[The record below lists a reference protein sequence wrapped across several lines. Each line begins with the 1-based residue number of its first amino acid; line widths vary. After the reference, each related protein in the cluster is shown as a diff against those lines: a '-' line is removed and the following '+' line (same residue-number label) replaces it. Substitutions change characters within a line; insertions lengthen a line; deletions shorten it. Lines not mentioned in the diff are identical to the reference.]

1 MIGWIAMNIEKI
13 KKLLKDNIQKL
24 NEELDA
30 YKRYEPKVYERKKS
44 WFEGQISGMRRAM
57 ELIGMLK
64 DSPSSRQRRMI
75 PVKWHVPPF
84 EQKVICR
91 MKSNGE
97 MVSGYVY
104 KKDGVTFVA
113 TESGFEFEDYGN
125 YEITHW
131 YPMPEVK
138 EETK

>member
-1 MIGWIAMNIEKI
+1 MNIEKI
-13 KKLLKDNIQKL
+13 KKRLKDDIRKL
-24 NEELDA
+24 NEELNA
-30 YKRYEPKVYERKKS
+30 CKMHNPRKYERMES
-44 WFEGQISGMRRAM
+44 CINGQICGMRRAM
-57 ELIGMLK
+57 ELIGLLK
-64 DSPSSRQRRMI
+64 DSPSSRQPRMI
-75 PVKWHVPPF
+75 PAKWHVPPF

-104 KKDGVTFVA
+104 KKDGVAFVA

-131 YPMPEVK
+131 CPMPEVK

>member
-1 MIGWIAMNIEKI
+1 MNIEKI

-30 YKRYEPKVYERKKS
+30 YKKYDPKEYERRKS
-44 WFEGQISGMRRAM
+44 WIDGQISGMCWAR
-57 ELIGMLK
+57 ELIGLLK
-64 DSPSSRQRRMI
+64 DSPSSRQPRMI

-104 KKDGVTFVA
+104 KKDGVAFVA
-113 TESGFEFEDYGN
+113 TESGFEFEDNGN

>member
-1 MIGWIAMNIEKI
+1 MC
-13 KKLLKDNIQKL
+13 
-24 NEELDA
+24 
-30 YKRYEPKVYERKKS
+30 
-44 WFEGQISGMRRAM
+44 RAR
-57 ELIGMLK
+57 ELIGLLK
-64 DSPSSRQRRMI
+64 DSPSRRQPRMI
-75 PVKWHVPPF
+75 PVTCHVPPF

-104 KKDGVTFVA
+104 KKDGVAFVA

-131 YPMPEVK
+131 FPMPGVK

>member
-1 MIGWIAMNIEKI
+1 MNIEKI

-64 DSPSSRQRRMI
+64 DSPSSRQPRMI

-104 KKDGVTFVA
+104 KKDGVAFVA

-138 EETK
+138 EEAK

>member
-1 MIGWIAMNIEKI
+1 MNIEKI
-13 KKLLKDNIQKL
+13 KKQLKADIQKL

-30 YKRYEPKVYERKKS
+30 YKMHNPKEYERKKN
-44 WFEGQISGMRRAM
+44 WIDRQIAWMCRAR

-64 DSPSSRQRRMI
+64 DNPSSRPPRMI

-84 EQKVICR
+84 EQKVVCR

-97 MVSGYVY
+97 LVSGYVH
-104 KKDGVTFVA
+104 KKDGVAFIA

-131 YPMPEVK
+131 CPMPEVK
-138 EETK
+138 EENL

>member
-1 MIGWIAMNIEKI
+1 MIGWIAMNVEKI

-30 YKRYEPKVYERKKS
+30 YKKYDPKDYERKKS
-44 WFEGQISGMRRAM
+44 WINGQIFGMCRAR
-57 ELIGMLK
+57 ELIGLLK
-64 DSPSSRQRRMI
+64 DSPSRRQPRMI

-104 KKDGVTFVA
+104 KKDGVAFVA

-138 EETK
+138 EEPK